1 MHLPSTSVWSC
12 GNWPTCSQ
20 GREVDVSGYGQHHL
34 GIYNLNLDNLTK
46 KSMGKQQYN
55 LKLRARSGYS
65 LLNHLTRGT
74 PSLENMTR
82 VQRISS
88 SHIRPW
94 EITMRLSG
102 SNKATVAVSW
112 AKARSTRA
120 VEYYGAIHTVKVYWK
135 RLQKT
140 TFERFELGI
149 MRRHSERQEIARG
162 DTSGQSHANSNE
174 TWCTTYV
181 H

>member
-1 MHLPSTSVWSC
+1 M
-12 GNWPTCSQ
+12 
-20 GREVDVSGYGQHHL
+20 Y
-34 GIYNLNLDNLTK
+34 LDMVNITLEYIIWIWIIWQRK
-46 KSMGKQQYN
+46 AWASKRYN

-94 EITMRLSG
+94 EITMRLSD
-102 SNKATVAVSW
+102 SNKATVAISW

-120 VEYYGAIHTVKVYWK
+120 VEYYGAIHTVTVYWK

-140 TFERFELGI
+140 TFERSELGI
-149 MRRHSERQEIARG
+149 MRRHSERYFRSIACKFKR
-162 DTSGQSHANSNE
+162 DVVYHLCALNLLPAVTRRITTTVSNPVDGQRVNA
-174 TWCTTYV
+174 
-181 H
+181 